1 MLDNLFWNTTLRSD
15 ALTMSENSPARHSH
29 ETNLVLSSGLVAVS
43 VNGNKITN
51 IGAEIIRKSIY
62 KNHWLLGKL
71 VR

>member
-15 ALTMSENSPARHSH
+15 ALTMSENSASRHSH
-29 ETNLVLSSGLVAVS
+29 ETNLVLSSGLVALS

-51 IGAEIIRKSIY
+51 IGAEIIRKSIH

-71 VR
+71 VC